1 MLHCIHSPAK
11 ELTSPPEADQPL
23 AENNPAL
30 IMLHGRGAD
39 EHDLFGLKDYFDSR
53 FEVYSVRAPFEFGWG
68 GYTWFELF
76 DDGTVDEESF
86 RSSREQLLDF
96 IGDVASND
104 LYLLGFSMGAI
115 MSYAVALTKSISCKG
130 IACLSGFAPTQLE
143 GEYKFQELQNLHV
156 FISHGI
162 NDPIIPISSA
172 RKTKEL
178 LHSSNAIVAYNE
190 YSMGHEIS
198 EECLMDLKKWFSNL
212 L

>member
-1 MLHCIHSPAK
+1 MESMLHSIHSPAK
-11 ELTSPPEADQPL
+11 EQTV
-23 AENNPAL
+23 NNPTL

-39 EHDLFGLKDYFDSR
+39 EHDLFGLKEYLDPR
-53 FEVYSVRAPFEFGWG
+53 FNVYSVRAPFNFGWG

-86 RSSREQLLDF
+86 SSSREQLLDF

-115 MSYAVALTKSISCKG
+115 MSYAVALKKSIQCKG
-130 IACLSGFAPTQLE
+130 IACLSGFAPMQLE
-143 GEYKFQELQNLHV
+143 DEYKLQQLQNLNI

-162 NDPIIPISSA
+162 NDPIIPITSA
-172 RKTKEL
+172 RKTKRL
-178 LHSSNAIVAYNE
+178 LDSSNAIVTYKE
-190 YSMGHEIS
+190 YSMAHEIN
-198 EECLMDLKKWFSNL
+198 EECLMDVRTWFSNL